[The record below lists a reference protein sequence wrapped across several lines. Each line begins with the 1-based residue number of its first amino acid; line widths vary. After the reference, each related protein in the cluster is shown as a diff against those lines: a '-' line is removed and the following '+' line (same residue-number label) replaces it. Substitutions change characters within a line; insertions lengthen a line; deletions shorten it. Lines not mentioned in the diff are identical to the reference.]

1 MFAPHFI
8 PPGVSARYLEK
19 SDAGEVTL
27 REAYGAGDVPG
38 EDCYR
43 TRVHSSGS
51 IPWYLTRSKAH
62 GARPIANAGGYR
74 AQRRRPYGRCFE
86 QKTKWKAPPP
96 DGRERSRIWGGGD
109 IYGRRQRGGPMC
121 FASAVIDNPLGQDL
135 KSPEIRNAL
144 RRWLQQQLLHCLDF
158 IDTAVRFRPSL
169 VGTIPTEGFALC
181 SHKRDESLVSSV
193 VQEGDEVLLPVPPH
207 GLERSF
213 GKGSRV
219 CLACKQTSQKLT
231 SAASSSTPV
240 TTPSLPPSSSPS
252 SSTRPLVYCFCCFV
266 VVSSRSEG
274 GRTMLRLTSDHF
286 PVFVP
291 FGVIGFYRYL
301 WYLIRIAASLTYR
314 PVPLPENPTYIAEED
329 VTIIVPT
336 IDAGEEFKEAAHSW
350 LVGKPKEI
358 LIITEE
364 KMLGPLQELA
374 NAVDPERIR
383 VLTVPFANKRLQM
396 SHGIKNTTT
405 DIIVFA
411 DDDAIWPPTLLPY
424 VLACFEDQ
432 KVGGVGTS
440 QRVQPVGERMD
451 GLGGPRRPSVS
462 PSETSK
468 LPAYRTVILKDP
480 EFLHGFTHDYWLG
493 KYQLNSGDD
502 KFLTRW
508 MVSHG
513 WSTYVQCCKEAELLS
528 TMKPNWRFL
537 KQVLRWTRNT
547 WRSDLRSLFMERHI
561 WTAHPYVAYTMVDK
575 LFNPFTLLAGPV
587 LVAVVVYKS
596 TKPVEDG
603 GFHLPWWNVVIS
615 YIVWLFAT
623 RTAKLLPHL
632 WYRPQDIIHVP
643 AFILFGY
650 YFSVMKIYALLT
662 LHEVCSFVSAV
673 LPKC

>member
-1 MFAPHFI
+1 
-8 PPGVSARYLEK
+8 
-19 SDAGEVTL
+19 
-27 REAYGAGDVPG
+27 
-38 EDCYR
+38 
-43 TRVHSSGS
+43 
-51 IPWYLTRSKAH
+51 
-62 GARPIANAGGYR
+62 
-74 AQRRRPYGRCFE
+74 
-86 QKTKWKAPPP
+86 
-96 DGRERSRIWGGGD
+96 
-109 IYGRRQRGGPMC
+109 
-121 FASAVIDNPLGQDL
+121 
-135 KSPEIRNAL
+135 
-144 RRWLQQQLLHCLDF
+144 
-158 IDTAVRFRPSL
+158 
-169 VGTIPTEGFALC
+169 
-181 SHKRDESLVSSV
+181 
-193 VQEGDEVLLPVPPH
+193 
-207 GLERSF
+207 
-213 GKGSRV
+213 
-219 CLACKQTSQKLT
+219 
-231 SAASSSTPV
+231 
-240 TTPSLPPSSSPS
+240 
-252 SSTRPLVYCFCCFV
+252 
-266 VVSSRSEG
+266 
-274 GRTMLRLTSDHF
+274 MLRLTSDHF

-364 KMLGPLQELA
+364 KMLGPLQDLA

-440 QRVQPVGERMD
+440 QRVQPVGKRMTVWEVLAAFRLSIRNIEIASSTHID
-451 GLGGPRRPSVS
+451 GG
-462 PSETSK
+462 
-468 LPAYRTVILKDP
+468 LPCLSGRTAAYRTVILKDP

-547 WRSDLRSLFMERHI
+547 WRSDLRSLFTERHI

-575 LFNPFTLLAGPV
+575 LFNPFTLLAGPC
-587 LVAVVVYKS
+587 LVAYVVYKS
-596 TKPVEDG
+596 TIPVDQG
-603 GFHLPWWNVVIS
+603 GFHLPWWNVVVS
-615 YIVWLFAT
+615 YFVWLFAT

-650 YFSVMKIYALLT
+650 YFSIMKIYALLT
-662 LHEVCSFVSAV
+662 LHETGWGTRAGIGDARAATAAADAGTGGAGYVEK
-673 LPKC
+673 LPDTPSYPQQQYPQQPYSPQPPQQQYYQQPPVEMQAGYAR